1 MKKNNLETKRKEIFK
16 ISIQYIQD
24 NGWNKNLF
32 KLVSNNSEYN
42 YDEIVALFPNY
53 HIDLLKFYFNQLNEE
68 MSSSF
73 DNLENIP
80 SKTHKKIREIIL
92 LRLNIYAKQKKLIKK
107 TYFTIILP
115 RYSKISS
122 LLLFKTVDQ
131 MWFIAGDKSTDF
143 NYYSKR
149 LILATIYSS
158 TVLYFLRSNFNY
170 PKTVIFLDKQ
180 LIKVS
185 KIPNLKKKINN
196 FSKTFFKT
204 FGSVFNLSSIKQ

>member
-1 MKKNNLETKRKEIFK
+1 
-16 ISIQYIQD
+16 
-24 NGWNKNLF
+24 
-32 KLVSNNSEYN
+32 
-42 YDEIVALFPNY
+42 
-53 HIDLLKFYFNQLNEE
+53 
-68 MSSSF
+68 
-73 DNLENIP
+73 
-80 SKTHKKIREIIL
+80 
-92 LRLNIYAKQKKLIKK
+92 LIKK

-185 KIPNLKKKINN
+185 KIPNLKKKVNN

-204 FGSVFNLSSIKQ
+204 CGSIFNLSSIKQ